1 MAAARVAGRGSVDV
15 NGGGIT
21 VDGRIVGGESPIPPW
36 ASLAVLGAGLLISAL
51 VPHAERILPP
61 ATVLVVGVILWFRY
75 RAEFGV
81 AGAFHVPWA
90 EVEHVVRLP
99 SAPDVVGI
107 VFARPLAGAGTPEQ
121 VFFAPTAGVE
131 PFVASLRAAA
141 PAHLTWDLESAA
153 ARLAAQ
159 QSGADED
166 AEQDDPQW

>member
-1 MAAARVAGRGSVDV
+1 MAASRVAGRGSVDV
-15 NGGGIT
+15 TGGGVT

-51 VPHAERILPP
+51 VPHAERFLPP
-61 ATVLVVGVILWFRY
+61 ATVVVVGVILWFRY

-81 AGAFHVPWA
+81 VGAFHVPWA

-107 VFARPLAGAGTPEQ
+107 VFARPLAGAGSPEQ
-121 VFFAPTAGVE
+121 VFFAPAAGVE
-131 PFVASLRAAA
+131 PFVATLRAAA
-141 PAHLTWDLESAA
+141 PGHLTWDLESAA
-153 ARLAAQ
+153 TGSAQ

-166 AEQDDPQW
+166 DDGDDPDA